1 MKKALVTGATSG
13 IGLAIVEK
21 LLELGYFVYGVGR
34 DFSKVSLDESA
45 GKNFVPIECD
55 LTKYQNIE
63 KMVREIEDKNEIELL
78 VNSAGV
84 GYFGPHE
91 EINPTKLHKMIAV
104 NLEAPLIL
112 TQLLLRGLKKNR
124 GTIINIASIT
134 AKKSSVFGCA
144 YSATKAGLG
153 HFSESLFDEVRKTGV
168 KVVCIYPDITK
179 TPFYDELNFREGE
192 DPLSY
197 ILPQCVAGGVET
209 IISQREGTVI
219 TQLVLQ
225 PQKHQIQRK

>member
-13 IGLAIVEK
+13 IGLEIAKK
-21 LLELGYFVYGVGR
+21 LLDMGYLVYGVGR
-34 DFSKVSLDESA
+34 NFEKVNIENE
-45 GKNFVPIECD
+45 NFKPIICD
-55 LTKYQNIE
+55 LIKYQNIE
-63 KMVREIEDKNEIELL
+63 DMIRKLEDKEEIELL
-78 VNSAGV
+78 VNCAGV

-91 EINPTKLHKMIAV
+91 EINPTKLHRMIAL

-112 TQLLLRGLKKNR
+112 TQQLLRHIKKNQ

-179 TPFYDELNFREGE
+179 TPFYDSLNFQEG
-192 DPLSY
+192 DDNLSY
-197 ILPQCVAGGVET
+197 ILPECVASAVEMILCQRKGT
-209 IISQREGTVI
+209 II
-219 TQLVLQ
+219 TQLVVQ
-225 PQKHQIQRK
+225 PQKHLIKRK